1 MNRTFWKSLLPVF
14 AVITLAV
21 YCKTLT
27 GKVPFPHE
35 IILHFAP
42 WAGLNHAITNQPYAS
57 IGDLATQMYPFRA
70 FAARSVRSGNLP
82 LWNPYLLSGTPFLG
96 NSQSAVFYP
105 PNALAYVF
113 TLPVA
118 WGLSLMVRTF
128 LAGIFMVLF
137 IGSLGGSKT
146 AAIIGGVLFALCG
159 FVTAWQGFPIGDAAI
174 WLPLIFY
181 GVIKLR
187 QTSARTAL
195 LITSTAFAM
204 PVIAGHPETAVHMT
218 FAGVLFALALLV
230 IPGISLV
237 SRTEFLLRFAL
248 AGCLAL
254 GIAAI
259 QMLPSVEW
267 LTQIDFTPAIRW
279 PPLDISQALGFVSRD
294 VLRSVNSASI
304 NIPESASY
312 IAMIAF
318 VAAPLAALHSA
329 KRYAGILFFLSL
341 AAFMVAFGLNPAHW
355 LAVHTP
361 LLQSIKNGR
370 LLLVVDFCLA
380 GLTGLGISAV
390 EEGAFGGKRKLAA
403 LIFTTGGFLVAFALV
418 YALQRHTG
426 FRVEF
431 LRRPSFSRGL
441 LLMGFGLV
449 ILRILNY
456 MPRRAFAVTICAV
469 ATFDAVTFAY
479 GYTGFAP
486 PQDIFP
492 PAPVF
497 EFLQR
502 TVQPG
507 RFRVADFGDVYP
519 ANSNLMYGT
528 PSVDGYDLPLRR
540 LRLFTKGMR
549 PESQTGVSS
558 ISRRWKQMIGA
569 WIS

>member
-1 MNRTFWKSLLPVF
+1 LPVF

-96 NSQSAVFYP
+96 NSQSAMFYP

-113 TLPVA
+113 T
-118 WGLSLMVRTF
+118 
-128 LAGIFMVLF
+128 
-137 IGSLGGSKT
+137 
-146 AAIIGGVLFALCG
+146 
-159 FVTAWQGFPIGDAAI
+159 
-174 WLPLIFY
+174 
-181 GVIKLR
+181 
-187 QTSARTAL
+187 
-195 LITSTAFAM
+195 
-204 PVIAGHPETAVHMT
+204 
-218 FAGVLFALALLV
+218 
-230 IPGISLV
+230 
-237 SRTEFLLRFAL
+237 
-248 AGCLAL
+248 
-254 GIAAI
+254 
-259 QMLPSVEW
+259 
-267 LTQIDFTPAIRW
+267 
-279 PPLDISQALGFVSRD
+279 LGFVSRD
-294 VLRSVNSASI
+294 VLRSVNSAGI
-304 NIPESASY
+304 DIPESAAY

-361 LLQSIKNGR
+361 FLQSIKNWR

-390 EEGAFGGKRKLAA
+390 EEGEFGDKRKLAA
-403 LIFTTGGFLVAFALV
+403 LIFTTAGFLVAFALV

-441 LLMGFGLV
+441 LLMCFALV
-449 ILRILNY
+449 ILRIFNY

-549 PESQTGVSS
+549 PQSQTGVFLDQQAVEANDRRLDLLNVKYIVVSKFDAAYRS
-558 ISRRWKQMIGA
+558 IERQSRFSAVLQGWGPECVRKQCRTSASICGA
-569 WIS
+569 RQRYRDRTRSPSPVRSID